1 MKKTLVLM
9 ASLLAVPALASTWT
23 AEQAHA
29 KAYFSAKHMMLSTV
43 KGELGG
49 VTATLNLDDK
59 DITKS
64 KVDAT
69 IDLTTLSSGVE
80 KRDQHLKSPDFFD
93 TAKFPK
99 ATFKS
104 TKIEKAGDNKLKVT
118 GDLTIKDKT
127 KPVTL
132 DVDVLPEVQNPFTKQ
147 ATRGFTATGTINRE
161 DWGLVWNMPLANGG
175 VLVSKEVGLSIE
187 AEFVKAEAPAAPAKK

>member
-1 MKKTLVLM
+1 MKKALVLVAAM
-9 ASLLAVPALASTWT
+9 FALPALASTWT

-43 KGELGG
+43 TGEAGA
-49 VTATLNLDDK
+49 VSATLNLDDK

-64 KVDAT
+64 KVDASV
-69 IDLTTLSSGVE
+69 DLAELKSGVE

-93 TAKFPK
+93 VAKFPK
-99 ATFKS
+99 MTFKS
-104 TKIEKAGDNKLKVT
+104 TKVEKAGDKLKVT

-132 DVDVLPEVQNPFTKQ
+132 DVEVLPEVQNPFSKQ
-147 ATRGFTATGTINRE
+147 ATRGFVATGKINRE
-161 DWGLVWNMPLANGG
+161 DWGLTWNMPLANGG
-175 VLVSKEVGLSIE
+175 VLVSKDVELRIE
-187 AEFVKAEAPAAPAKK
+187 SEFVKAEGAPKK